1 MKGKLKSTQVKDP
14 LDYEPVFDDL
24 HSLRKKWI
32 QTSLKRY
39 NRTRPL
45 RVLIGSNSLGCGG
58 AEHQIMRLIPHLKS
72 LGLEVEHMYYGKPHF
87 LRDEFK
93 KRGIC
98 SYFLDRDKMG
108 QLRFWREAVTMIR
121 RRRYDVV
128 HAFSETANFYIRGA
142 GALARVPLLIAGWRN
157 RVMDTSLKW
166 RIPVSFLNL
175 VTSAWIVNS
184 ETNAE
189 VLSSLWWMKRLKIYV
204 VPNALELYGNNFSE
218 PKPLSNAVAKWVNS
232 RIIVG
237 AVGRI
242 ARQKNYDLFLDVAK
256 IVVQEF
262 SNVCFC
268 IIGASAGDKHTL
280 ALERHLRS
288 RIEKEN
294 LSGFIKMLGR
304 LENKKVAD
312 FLPSMSILLCTS
324 DYEGCPNAVLEGM
337 RAELPIIMT
346 DCCDTKLLVKPGNNG
361 YVLSVGDVKG
371 IAMRTIELLQNT
383 EKRRSFGK
391 HSREMVERYFK
402 AENSAWQL
410 AQIYV
415 REWLR
420 KMERKDRRSKGS

>member
-108 QLRFWREAVTMIR
+108 QLRFWTEAVTIIR
-121 RRRYDVV
+121 QRRYDVV
-128 HAFSETANFYIRGA
+128 HAFGQTANFYIRGV
-142 GALARVPLLIAGWRN
+142 GALARVPVLFAGWRS
-157 RVMDTSLKW
+157 RMMDTSLKW
-166 RIPVSFLNL
+166 KVPVSFLNF
-175 VTSAWIVNS
+175 VTSAWIVNA
-184 ETNAE
+184 ETNLEA
-189 VLSSLWWMKRLKIYV
+189 LNSLWWMKRLKIYV
-204 VPNALELYGNNFSE
+204 VPNGLEFSGSNPPN
-218 PKPLSNAVAKWVNS
+218 PKHLSETISKWVNG
-232 RIIVG
+232 RFIVG

-242 ARQKNYDLFLDVAK
+242 APQKNYDLFLDVAK
-256 IVVQEF
+256 IVIKEF

-268 IIGASAGDKHTL
+268 IIGASSGDKQTV

-304 LENKKVAD
+304 LDNKKVAD
-312 FLPSMSILLCTS
+312 FLTNMSILLCTS
-324 DYEGCPNAVLEGM
+324 DCEGCPNAVLEGM
-337 RAELPIIMT
+337 RAGLPIIMT
-346 DCCDTKLLVKPGNNG
+346 NCCDTNLLVSPGNNG
-361 YVLSVGDVKG
+361 YVLPTGDAKG
-371 IAMRTIELLQNT
+371 MAKRTIKLLQNP

-391 HSREMVERYFK
+391 HSREMVERYFNV
-402 AENSAWQL
+402 ENSAWQL

-415 REWLR
+415 KEWSS
-420 KMERKDRRSKGS
+420 KMEGKYQS